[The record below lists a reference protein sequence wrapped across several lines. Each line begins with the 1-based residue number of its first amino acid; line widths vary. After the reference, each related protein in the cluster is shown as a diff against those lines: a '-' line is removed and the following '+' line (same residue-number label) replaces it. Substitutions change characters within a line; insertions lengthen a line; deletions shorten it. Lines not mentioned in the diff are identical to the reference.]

1 MAPNTIRVTNPR
13 TGEVDFEFD
22 RPTSEEI
29 EATCARLRAGQPAWR
44 ELGIEGRLAALGKL
58 AVALERHR
66 EAIDLALTTDTGR
79 AVLAGLEISYL
90 PSMLER
96 IALHAEEFIEL
107 AEPVPSRTEPIIGR
121 EQLVPL
127 GLVLCISPWNFPII
141 LSFIDAIPALAAG
154 NAVVIKPSEVT
165 PRWVEPMR
173 EAIAEVP
180 EVAAVLDLLLGDGA
194 TGAELIGRADAVAFT
209 GSVRTGRKVA
219 VAAAENFIPAF
230 LELGGNDPAIVLE
243 SADVP
248 YAANAIMC
256 SALSASG
263 QACQSLERAYVAR
276 PIYDRFLECLV
287 GEAERWSLNYPDI
300 DTGVIGPFI
309 FPDQPDIVAE
319 HLRDAA
325 ENGARIMTGGEVID
339 HGGKWMWPTV
349 VTDVTQDMAIMR
361 EETFGPVIAVMPFDT
376 VEEAIRLA
384 NDNDYGLSAAVF
396 GATTDEARAVA
407 QQIDAGAVSI
417 NDAHL
422 TAFVHDMPHQS
433 FGLSGLGASRFG
445 LEGLTRC
452 VRKKALLENESGQAL
467 APTTAIFSAE
477 SARKA

>member
-1 MAPNTIRVTNPR
+1 MSDNKIEISNPR
-13 TGEVDFEFD
+13 TGKVDFAFD
-22 RPTSEEI
+22 RPTSADI
-29 EATCARLRAGQPAWR
+29 EAVCTRLRENQPAW
-44 ELGIEGRLAALGKL
+44 EALGIDGRLAALGKL
-58 AVALERHR
+58 AASLERHR
-66 EAIDLALTTDTGR
+66 EEIDAALTTDTGR

-96 IALHAEEFIEL
+96 IALQAEEFNQL
-107 AEPVPSRTEPIIGR
+107 AGPVPSHTTPIVGR

-141 LSFIDAIPALAAG
+141 LSFIDAVPALVAG

-173 EAIAEVP
+173 KAIAEVP
-180 EVAAVLDLLLGDGA
+180 EVAGVLDLLLGDGM
-194 TGAELIGRADAVAFT
+194 TGAELITRADAVAFT

-219 VAAAENFIPAF
+219 VAAAENFIPSF

-243 SADVP
+243 SADVA

-256 SALSASG
+256 SALSANG

-276 PIYDRFLECLV
+276 PIFDSFIATLV
-287 GEAERWSLNYPDI
+287 GEAERWQLNYPDI
-300 DTGVIGPFI
+300 DAGSIGPFI
-309 FPDQPDIVAE
+309 YADQPQIVAGQ
-319 HLRDAA
+319 LQAA
-325 ENGARIMTGGEVID
+325 TGAGARVLTGGEVVD
-339 HGGKWMWPTV
+339 HGGKWMRPTV
-349 VTDVTQDMAIMR
+349 IVDVTHDMAIMR

-376 VEEAIRLA
+376 PEEAIRLA
-384 NDNDYGLSAAVF
+384 NDNDYGLAAAVF
-396 GATTDEARAVA
+396 AATTDEARAVA
-407 QQIDAGAVSI
+407 QRVNAGAVSI

-445 LEGLTRC
+445 LEGMLRY
-452 VRKKALLENESGQAL
+452 VRKKALLENDSGQAL
-467 APTTAIFSAE
+467 LPATTIFAAE
-477 SARKA
+477 SAC

>member
-1 MAPNTIRVTNPR
+1 MSDRNISIPNPR
-13 TGEVDFEFD
+13 TGEVDFAFD
-22 RPTSEEI
+22 RPASADLQAI
-29 EATCARLRAGQPAWR
+29 CARLRASQPAWQ
-44 ELGIEGRLAALGKL
+44 ELGVEGRLAALGKL
-58 AVALERHR
+58 ALSLEQHR
-66 EAIDLALTTDTGR
+66 AAIDAALTADTGR

-96 IALHAEEFIEL
+96 IALQADDFSEL
-107 AEPVPSRTEPIIGR
+107 GGPVSSHTKPIIGR

-141 LSFIDAIPALAAG
+141 LSFIDAVPALVAG

-173 EAIAEVP
+173 SAIAEVP
-180 EVAAVLDLLLGDGA
+180 EVAAVLDLLLGDGQ
-194 TGAELIGRADAVAFT
+194 TGAELIARADAVAFT

-243 SADVP
+243 SADIG

-256 SALSASG
+256 SALSANG

-276 PIYDRFLECLV
+276 PIYNEFIETLV
-287 GEAERWSLNYPDI
+287 GEAERWDLNYPEI
-300 DTGVIGPFI
+300 DAGTIGPFI
-309 FPDQPDIVAE
+309 FPEQPDIVAAQ
-319 HLRDAA
+319 LREATGK
-325 ENGARIMTGGEVID
+325 GARILTGGEVID
-339 HGGKWMWPTV
+339 HGGKWMRPTV
-349 VTDVTQDMAIMR
+349 VIDVNHEMAIMR

-376 VEEAIRLA
+376 VEQAIELA
-384 NDNDYGLSAAVF
+384 NDNDYGLAAAVF
-396 GATTDEARAVA
+396 AATTAEAREVA
-407 QQIDAGAVSI
+407 QQVNAGAVSI

-422 TAFVHDMPHQS
+422 TAFVHDIPHQS
-433 FGLSGLGASRFG
+433 FGLSGLGPSRFG
-445 LEGLTRC
+445 LEGLTRY

-467 APTTAIFSAE
+467 LPATSIFAS
-477 SARKA
+477 

>member
-1 MAPNTIRVTNPR
+1 MSDDRISIRNPR
-13 TGEVDFEFD
+13 TGEVDFEFH

-29 EATCARLRAGQPAWR
+29 RATCDRLRANQPAWQA
-44 ELGIEGRLAALGKL
+44 LGIDGRLGALGKL
-58 AVALERHR
+58 AAALERHR
-66 EAIDLALTTDTGR
+66 DDIDVALTTDTGR

-96 IALHAEEFIEL
+96 IALQADEFIEF
-107 AEPVPSRTEPIIGR
+107 ARPVPSLTTPIVGR

-141 LSFIDAIPALAAG
+141 LSFIDAVPALAAG

-173 EAIAEVP
+173 KAIADVP
-180 EVAAVLDLLLGDGA
+180 EVAGVLDLLLGDGA
-194 TGAELIGRADAVAFT
+194 TGAELITCSDAVAFT

-219 VAAAENFIPAF
+219 VAAAENFIPSF

-243 SADVP
+243 SADVQ

-256 SALSASG
+256 SALSANG

-276 PIYDRFLECLV
+276 PIYDQFMATLV
-287 GEAERWSLNYPDI
+287 GEAERWQLNYPDI
-300 DTGVIGPFI
+300 DSGSIGPFI
-309 FPDQPDIVAE
+309 FADQPEVVAA
-319 HLRDAA
+319 HLRDATDK
-325 ENGARIMTGGEVID
+325 GATIRTGGEVID
-339 HGGKWMWPTV
+339 HGGKWMRPTV
-349 VTDVTQDMAIMR
+349 VADVTHDMVVMR
-361 EETFGPVIAVMPFDT
+361 EETFGPVIAVMPFDS
-376 VEEAIRLA
+376 VEEAVHLA
-384 NDNDYGLSAAVF
+384 NDNDYGLAAAVF
-396 GATTDEARAVA
+396 AATTAEARAVA
-407 QQIDAGAVSI
+407 QRVNAGAVSI

-445 LEGLTRC
+445 LEGLTRY
-452 VRKKALLENESGQAL
+452 VRKKALLENDSGQAL
-467 APTTAIFSAE
+467 LPATTIFSAD
-477 SARKA
+477 

>member
-1 MAPNTIRVTNPR
+1 MSANTISIRNPR
-13 TGEVDFEFD
+13 TGESDFEFE
-22 RPTSEEI
+22 RPTEI
-29 EATCARLRAGQPAWR
+29 ELEATCSRLRAAQPAWQA
-44 ELGIEGRLAALGKL
+44 LGFSGRLAALGKL
-58 AVALERHR
+58 AASLERHR
-66 EAIDLALTTDTGR
+66 DPIDVALTTDTGR

-96 IALHAEEFIEL
+96 LALLADEFTEI
-107 AEPVPSRTEPIIGR
+107 AEPVPSEMVPIIGR

-141 LSFIDAIPALAAG
+141 LSFIDAVPALAAG

-173 EAIAEVP
+173 AAIAEVP
-180 EVAAVLDLLLGDGA
+180 EIAAVLELALGDGA
-194 TGAELIGRADAVAFT
+194 TGADLISRADAVAFT

-219 VAAAENFIPAF
+219 VAAAENFIPSF

-243 SADVP
+243 SADVG

-256 SALSASG
+256 SALSATG

-276 PIYDRFLECLV
+276 PIYDEFVTKLT
-287 GEAERWSLNYPDI
+287 GEAQRWEINYPDI
-300 DTGVIGPFI
+300 DGGAIGPFI
-309 FPDQPDIVAE
+309 FADQPEIVAA
-319 HLRDAA
+319 HLRDAQDK
-325 ENGARIMTGGEVID
+325 GAKIQTGGEVID
-339 HGGKWMWPTV
+339 HGGKWMRPTV
-349 VTDVTQDMAIMR
+349 VTDVTHDMVVMR
-361 EETFGPVIAVMPFDT
+361 EETFGPVIAVMPFDSP
-376 VEEAIRLA
+376 EEAIRLA

-396 GATTDEARAVA
+396 AATTAEARAVA
-407 QQIDAGAVSI
+407 EQVNAGAVSI

-452 VRKKALLENESGQAL
+452 ARKKALLENDSGQAL
-467 APTTAIFSAE
+467 LPATTIFGD
-477 SARKA
+477 R